1 MSGESDCCLSLEKHS
16 KMNQKEPGS
25 SSEREMSPEQL
36 AKHYGESCLADIT
49 SSESV
54 SEVKNVSVVAA
65 YL

>member
-1 MSGESDCCLSLEKHS
+1 
-16 KMNQKEPGS
+16 MNQKEPGS
-25 SSEREMSPEQL
+25 SSDREMNPEQL